1 MHSSIVY
8 LHKAGAKIHSVGDWF
23 RLAQPQKGI
32 KQWEDGRSAKELA
45 KRWFS
50 EKGKPQVPNELIE
63 LLNSTQK
70 LKGTVIREGIPEHR
84 IKLDNF
90 RGNTRNTDLVLMG
103 KKGNR
108 RISISIE
115 AKADEYFDLLV
126 SEKLNSVKNKPDS

>member
-23 RLAQPQKGI
+23 RLAPPQKGI